1 MENNS
6 ITPLDTGRRVPRK
19 VRRRLILKWVG
30 RVFRTRSLLRVV
42 LWVAKAIVQLARLI
56 SILFDGS

>member
-1 MENNS
+1 MENHS
-6 ITPLDTGRRVPRK
+6 ITPLDTGRRFRRK

-30 RVFRTRSLLRVV
+30 RVFRTRLLLRVV

-56 SILFDGS
+56 SILFDGF